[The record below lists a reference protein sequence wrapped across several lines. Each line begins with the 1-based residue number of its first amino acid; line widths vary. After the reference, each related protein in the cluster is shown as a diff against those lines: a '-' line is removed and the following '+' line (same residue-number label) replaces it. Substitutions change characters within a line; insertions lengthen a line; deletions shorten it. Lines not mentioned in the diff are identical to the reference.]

1 MGTKV
6 FTFHERITESED
18 LSSATL
24 TNAPDAPLPDHFIIC
39 SSHKQQ
45 QIGTRNTQTIYVLY
59 EDSEFI
65 RPWFSIGFWKLTY
78 DYVLMV
84 NIRYDRWYDLGQ
96 VTRETFQFWIHVCVE
111 VDTVNGALRASIN
124 GGNVTTVEK
133 VRGLTPGQKL
143 NLRLGVGHDNRDD
156 NLYQYFGSVSNINI
170 FTVQKEIEVE
180 ENLRTQSSCEQIGNS
195 FFQSWMDSKWKVIG
209 KGAHAEELDEKVFC
223 SKSTVLNFRIPL
235 LWNKHEATK
244 ECRKYGE
251 HANISKPP
259 LLDRNDTTDVDM
271 KNIYGE
277 KYTDTQCKYFWTHFT
292 DQYEEDCFVDENA
305 DESTMYNSRDINWSR
320 GEPQGG
326 RRENYLVIRQQ
337 TKAFDDMDWEKEICV
352 SCEVEKSTKFSLR
365 GVCNS
370 SYFETKYYPTVCGG
384 YVGFIGNLILIWY
397 IH

>member
-6 FTFHERITESED
+6 FTFQEGITEAGE

-24 TNAPDAPLPDHFIIC
+24 TNAPDGPLPDHFIIC

-45 QIGTRNTQTIYVLY
+45 QIGTRNTETIYVLY
-59 EDSEFI
+59 EDSSFT
-65 RPWFSIGFWKLTY
+65 RPWFSIGFWKFL

-84 NIRYDRWYDLGQ
+84 NIRFDRWYDLGQ
-96 VTRETFQFWIHVCVE
+96 VTRETFLFWIHVCVE
-111 VDTVNGALRASIN
+111 VDTINGTLRASIN

-133 VRGLTPGQKL
+133 VRGLNPGQKL
-143 NLRLGVGHDNRDD
+143 HMRLGLGHDNRDD
-156 NLYQYFGSVSNINI
+156 NLYQHFGSVSNINI
-170 FTVQKEIEVE
+170 FTLQNGVKVK
-180 ENLRTQSSCEQIGNS
+180 ENLRTKSACEQIGYS
-195 FFQSWMDSKWKVIG
+195 FFQSWMDSKWKIIG
-209 KGAHAEELDEKVFC
+209 KGAHEEELDEKVFC

-244 ECRKYGE
+244 ECRKYAE

-292 DQYEEDCFVDENA
+292 DQYEEGCFVDENT
-305 DESTMYNSRDINWSR
+305 DKSTMYNSSDINWSR

-370 SYFETKYYPTVCGG
+370 SYFETEYYPTICGG